1 MYRGELALGHPQFPP
16 TSKAACIETNTS
28 LADVE
33 DLEYSTE
40 DDSAIE
46 QWLRENINTTW
57 HSLGTAKMAPREN
70 MGVVDEK
77 LNVYGVRAL
86 KIADMSIPPENV
98 AANTNST
105 ALLIGE
111 KAADIIIQE
120 LGLRGKKE

>member
-1 MYRGELALGHPQFPP
+1 MYRGELAAGHPRFSS
-16 TSKAACIETNTS
+16 TSTAACIETNTS
-28 LADVE
+28 LSDVE
-33 DLEYSTE
+33 DLEYSAE
-40 DDSAIE
+40 DDDAIE

-57 HSLGTAKMAPREN
+57 HSLGTAKMAPQEN

-98 AANTNST
+98 GANTNST

-120 LGLRGKKE
+120 LGLGSKE